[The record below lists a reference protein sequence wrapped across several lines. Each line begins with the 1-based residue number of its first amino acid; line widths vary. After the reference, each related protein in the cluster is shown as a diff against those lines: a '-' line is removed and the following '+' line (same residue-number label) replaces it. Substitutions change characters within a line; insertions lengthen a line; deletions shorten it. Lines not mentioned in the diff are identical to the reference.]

1 LDNIWIVHLFYGN
14 CRIKTLTIM
23 KKLACNAILLCA
35 AALLPVAGKLMAQ
48 AKPADNSANW
58 GIKLYGFVRNDIMFD
73 SRQLVS
79 AREGDLSLYPKDKS
93 NDVNGKDINAAPTFH
108 MLAITS
114 RLGGTITG
122 PDAFGAKTSAILE
135 AEFFGNIDADINE
148 FRLRH
153 AWAKLDWPKT
163 QLAFGQYWHPMFVT
177 DCYPGVIDFNTGM
190 PFQPFNRS
198 PQVRLTQKLG
208 TEGKTSFILAAI
220 SQRDFAS
227 VAPSGYNA
235 TDPLRNSAIP
245 NLHAQ
250 LQYKDA
256 HFLIGGG
263 IDYKTIRPRLSSGTP
278 AVVSKA
284 KADGF
289 SLIGYMKISTPGL
302 TIKAEAVRGKNLT
315 DHVMIG
321 GYLGYTAAPGAIET
335 YHSTTTNSFWLDM
348 SGTGKKIIPG
358 IFAGFTNNAG
368 AQDGANAAYGRGI
381 VVSGRGVKDVFRISP
396 RFEIISGK
404 FKLGTEIEYTSAHYG
419 TVSNNAKVNGTT
431 DNISN
436 TRLLFTTTFSF

>member
-1 LDNIWIVHLFYGN
+1 MHISL
-14 CRIKTLTIM
+14 
-23 KKLACNAILLCA
+23 
-35 AALLPVAGKLMAQ
+35 AALAFVFPAGSRILAQ
-48 AKPADNSANW
+48 AAKPADNSANW
-58 GIKLYGFVRNDIMFD
+58 GIKFYGFVRNDIMYD
-73 SRQLVS
+73 TRQIVS
-79 AREGDLSLYPKDKS
+79 AREGDLSLYAKDKAPDA
-93 NDVNGKDINAAPTFH
+93 NNKDINAAPTFH

-177 DCYPGVIDFNTGM
+177 DCFPGVVDFNTGM

-198 PQVRLTQKLG
+198 PQVRLTQKLDKAN
-208 TEGKTSFILAAI
+208 KTSFILALI

-235 TDPLRNSAIP
+235 TDPLRNSGVP

-256 HFLIGGG
+256 KLVAGAGV
-263 IDYKTIRPRLSSGTP
+263 DYKTLRPRLNSGTP
-278 AVVSKA
+278 SVVSKERVNSTSFIAYA
-284 KADGF
+284 K
-289 SLIGYMKISTPGL
+289 L
-302 TIKAEAVRGKNLT
+302 TTKPVVIKAEAVIGENLT

-321 GYLGYTAAPGAIET
+321 GYLGYVATPGAVET
-335 YHSTTTNSFWLDM
+335 YDATKTKSYWLDIG
-348 SGTGKKIIPG
+348 GTGKKTIPG
-358 IFAGFTNNAG
+358 LFIGYTSN
-368 AQDGANAAYGRGI
+368 DGAATGATAVYGRGI
-381 VVSGRGVKDVFRISP
+381 AVTGRGLKNVFRVSP
-396 RFEIISGK
+396 RLEMVSGK
-404 FKLGTEIEYTSAHYG
+404 FKFGTEIEYTAAEYG
-419 TVSNNAKVNGTT
+419 TTANDAKITGST
-431 DNISN
+431 DKVSN
-436 TRLLFTTTFSF
+436 TRFLFTTTFSF